1 MTDGVFGIGYGQTSG
16 VGGGYLPPKKDDVD
30 GKAEDQQQANAN
42 QERKDVNPDD
52 VMRFLASQNYFIPAK
67 VETKPAADVG
77 AVDAEVQ
84 DRVAASMEEFEKIFA
99 LIEAEFGPNL
109 APQVFDVAMD
119 KLLGM
124 A

>member
-52 VMRFLASQNYFIPAK
+52 VMRFLANNNYFIPAK
-67 VETKPAADVG
+67 VETKPAAEVG
-77 AVDAEVQ
+77 GVDAEVQ